1 MKHLEEIS
9 DLRKNKSAAVAAM
22 VANIISNDP
31 SPHVNVMA
39 LRSYQKAKVAS
50 KGTLPPK
57 LEKVVRQA
65 INKKGK

>member
-1 MKHLEEIS
+1 MNHLEEITK
-9 DLRKNKSAAVAAM
+9 LGKHKGATVAAM
-22 VANIISNDP
+22 VANLISNDP

-39 LRSYQKAKVAS
+39 QRSAKVVS
-50 KGTLPPK
+50 FKGKLPPK

>member
-39 LRSYQKAKVAS
+39 QRSAKVAS

>member
-1 MKHLEEIS
+1 MNHLEEITK
-9 DLRKNKSAAVAAM
+9 LGKHKGATVAAM
-22 VANIISNDP
+22 VANLISNDP

-39 LRSYQKAKVAS
+39 LRSYQKAKVTS
-50 KGTLPPK
+50 KGKLPPK

>member
-22 VANIISNDP
+22 VANLISNDP

-39 LRSYQKAKVAS
+39 QRSAKVVS
-50 KGTLPPK
+50 FKGNLAPK
-57 LEKVVRQA
+57 LEKVVRRA

>member
-22 VANIISNDP
+22 VANLISNDP

-39 LRSYQKAKVAS
+39 QRSAKVVS
-50 KGTLPPK
+50 FKGNLPPK
-57 LEKVVRQA
+57 LEKVVRRA

>member
-9 DLRKNKSAAVAAM
+9 DLRKNKGAAVAAM

-39 LRSYQKAKVAS
+39 QRSYQKEKVSS
-50 KGTLPPK
+50 KGKLPAK
-57 LEKVVRQA
+57 LENIVSPTLT
-65 INKKGK
+65 NKRK